1 MEIHFEQEYLD
12 ELYHR
17 GKAKD
22 KKHRFQ
28 PSVISRY
35 VRCVDYL
42 AAVLRPEELYQYN
55 SLRFE
60 ALHGDKEGRFS
71 IRVNDRY
78 RIEFTLSKHE
88 EQLTV
93 TICTI
98 CELSN
103 HYK

>member
-1 MEIHFEQEYLD
+1 MEIHFEKEYLD
-12 ELYHR
+12 ELYHL
-17 GKAKD
+17 GKTKD

-35 VRCVDYL
+35 VRCIDYL
-42 AAVLRPEELYQYN
+42 ASVLNPEELYQYN

-60 ALHGDKEGRFS
+60 ALQGDKKGKYS
-71 IRVNDRY
+71 IRLNDQY
-78 RIEFTLSKHE
+78 RIEFTLTKND
-88 EQLTV
+88 EQLTI

>member
-1 MEIHFEQEYLD
+1 MEIHFEQEYPD

-17 GKAKD
+17 GKTKD

-28 PSVISRY
+28 PNIISRY
-35 VRCVDYL
+35 IRCVDYL
-42 AAVLRPEELYQYN
+42 AAVLCPEELYQYN

-60 ALHGDKEGRFS
+60 VLHGDKEGKFS
-71 IRVNDRY
+71 IRVNDQY

-88 EQLTV
+88 EQLMV